1 VTIRSAFLLSV
12 LCVVGVCAA
21 MPAQAGLFDDDEAR
35 KAILD
40 LRAKVEINR
49 KALEDKAK
57 QQDDK
62 ARAQDEELAQ
72 LRRSILDLSNQ
83 NEQLKADIARL
94 RGATEQQGFSVTTL
108 SNDVAALQKAQKS
121 QAQVLDD
128 RVRQLEPQVVVVDG
142 RQVTMDQTEKR
153 SFDAALA
160 AFKGNDFTRATTSFN
175 EFNTRYPNSAY
186 APQSH
191 YWLGNAYYALKDCRA
206 ASDAFNQLA
215 TRFPSDGRAAESLL
229 SVGNCQLEMNDKRAA
244 RRAYESIIKLYPGTE
259 EAATAKERLARVK

>member
-1 VTIRSAFLLSV
+1 MRSAFFILLLS
-12 LCVVGVCAA
+12 LGAL
-21 MPAQAGLFDDDEAR
+21 MPAQPARAGLFDDDEAR

-40 LRAKVEINR
+40 LRAKVETNR
-49 KALEDKAK
+49 KALEDKSK
-57 QQDDK
+57 SQDDK
-62 ARAQDEELAQ
+62 AKAHDEELAQ

-83 NEQLKADIARL
+83 NEQLKGEIARL
-94 RGATEQQGFSVTTL
+94 RGATEQQGFAVSTL
-108 SNDVAALQKAQKS
+108 SNDVAGLQKAQKS

-128 RVRQLEPQVVVVDG
+128 RVKQLEPQQVVIDG
-142 RQVTMDQTEKR
+142 RQATVDQSEKR

-160 AFKGNDFTRATTSFN
+160 AFKGNDFTRAASGFN
-175 EFNTRYPNSAY
+175 EFNGRYPNSAY
-186 APQSH
+186 APQAY
-191 YWLGNAYYALKDCRA
+191 YWLGNAHYALKDCRA

-215 TRFPSDGRAAESLL
+215 ARYPNDARAAESLL